1 MNSLTSQD
9 APGDIS
15 RTESDLY
22 KRLSRD
28 MRQGLKRI
36 YKEIYVASV
45 QEANVQQ
52 TETDQLFHEAS
63 AQLSEVLATTESA
76 TVSIMDIV
84 ERHLD
89 MQMEAADI
97 IAAARAGTATP
108 DKFERLAE
116 INTSLGDDLTN
127 IMTTLSFQDLTGQRI
142 KKVVGALHKI
152 ENTVVELYVSSG
164 LILKGRE
171 NDPQKD
177 IKVLEEEAQQA
188 VKDFRECRGKSELKG
203 PGGGISQNAIDDLM
217 AQLGMD

>member
-1 MNSLTSQD
+1 MKASTLQD

-15 RTESDLY
+15 GAESDLY

-36 YKEIYVASV
+36 YKEIYAASV
-45 QEANVQQ
+45 QEASVQQ
-52 TETDQLFHEAS
+52 CETDQLFHEAS

-97 IAAARAGTATP
+97 IAAARTGTATP

-116 INTSLGDDLTN
+116 INTCLGDDLTN

-152 ENTVVELYVSSG
+152 ESTVVELYVSSG

-177 IKVLEEEAQQA
+177 IKVLEQEAQQA
-188 VKDFRECRGKSELKG
+188 VKDFREFRGKSELKG